1 MKFCVIGLGL
11 FGQRLARELAEMNHE
26 VLAIDNREERLTEIR
41 DIVTRALV
49 ADATHED
56 VLEQFLTDDFDACAI
71 TIGTSIEDSL
81 LTALHVK
88 EIGID
93 HIHVKSNRPE
103 HTKILR
109 KLGISQIIMPE
120 ENAAERLAIQI
131 GNPDIYDYLK
141 ITGNFGLVEITV
153 PERFVGNTLKEL
165 KLRQEE
171 NIQVV
176 GLQKPTDL
184 RMSPVPSPNYTFE
197 EEDRVI
203 LVGTQHRIN
212 QYADDQ

>member
-11 FGQRLARELAEMNHE
+11 FGQRLARELAEMGHE
-26 VLAIDNREERLTEIR
+26 VLAIDNREEHLTEIR

-49 ADATHED
+49 ADATRED
-56 VLEQFLTDDFDACAI
+56 VLDEFLTADFDACAI

-88 EIGID
+88 EIGVGQ
-93 HIHVKSNRPE
+93 IHVKSNRPE

-109 KLGISQIIMPE
+109 KLGISRIIMPE

-131 GNPDIYDYLK
+131 GKPDIYDYFK
-141 ITGNFGLVEITV
+141 IKGDFGLLDITV
-153 PERFVGNTLKEL
+153 PEEFVGKNLREL
-165 KLRQEE
+165 KLRQKE

-176 GLQKPTDL
+176 GLQKPGEPG
-184 RMSPVPSPNYTFE
+184 MSPVPSPDYSFRDG
-197 EEDRVI
+197 DRII
-203 LVGTQHRIN
+203 LVGAESRI
-212 QYADDQ
+212 DE